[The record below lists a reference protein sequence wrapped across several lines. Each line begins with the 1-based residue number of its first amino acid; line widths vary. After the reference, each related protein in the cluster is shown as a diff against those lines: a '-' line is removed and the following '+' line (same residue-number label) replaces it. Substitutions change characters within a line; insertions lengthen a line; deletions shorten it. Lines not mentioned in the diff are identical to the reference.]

1 VLLSLSI
8 VVLCACKAQ
17 AQTPIPLQTIT
28 APQGSKIVYGTVAGA
43 TTQAAAM
50 SSVLRNVHNNCGE
63 KPQVGQVFQFKGMN
77 SVGVFFTVTNHPGGN
92 KKVAGLVI
100 ANATG
105 PEQVDAAPRLT
116 EGSCMV
122 GAFGETG
129 RKSNVIQ
136 QAGKG
141 EWLIMESSPRSQSN
155 ADKKPEIRAEE
166 KLLLSRR
173 DAAQVLSISQR
184 ALDYLV
190 ANQRLPSRRIGKRVL
205 IPVADLRKF
214 ARADH
219 PEPIAG

>member
-1 VLLSLSI
+1 
-8 VVLCACKAQ
+8 
-17 AQTPIPLQTIT
+17 
-28 APQGSKIVYGTVAGA
+28 
-43 TTQAAAM
+43 
-50 SSVLRNVHNNCGE
+50 
-63 KPQVGQVFQFKGMN
+63 
-77 SVGVFFTVTNHPGGN
+77 
-92 KKVAGLVI
+92 
-100 ANATG
+100 
-105 PEQVDAAPRLT
+105 
-116 EGSCMV
+116 
-122 GAFGETG
+122 
-129 RKSNVIQ
+129 
-136 QAGKG
+136 
-141 EWLIMESSPRSQSN
+141 MESSPRYQPS